1 MDAVRLDAQTGRT
14 AAVGWQ
20 ARCTKESA
28 IDKRNPAW
36 GGGKRFGLPG
46 LGEDTAR
53 TAAGLAV
60 EDVRGAGCVGGA
72 GGLGLLPA
80 RQCACARLSRPL
92 GFPCKPTGRLHS
104 GPLTSCG
111 AVSAKAAEDPR

>member
-80 RQCACARLSRPL
+80 RDNVRAP
-92 GFPCKPTGRLHS
+92 GFPGHS
-104 GPLTSCG
+104 GSHANLPGGCTPG
-111 AVSAKAAEDPR
+111 R